1 MTDEAIRLVQEL
13 GFPVAVALGC
23 MLMLGWVV
31 RYILKEKVEDTL
43 TRFDNRHDH
52 LLKELDEIKREM
64 HLRQD
69 ELTKQMHLRFD
80 QERDDTEK
88 VKKWCSE
95 IKSDLKVYIDLTM
108 KGK

>member
-1 MTDEAIRLVQEL
+1 MTQDLIVLIKEL
-13 GFPVAVALGC
+13 GFPIAIAISALG
-23 MLMLGWVV
+23 MLAWVM
-31 RYILKEKVEDTL
+31 RYILRDKVEGTL

-52 LLKELDEIKREM
+52 LLKELDEIKKEM
-64 HLRQD
+64 H
-69 ELTKQMHLRFD
+69 TRFD

-88 VKKWCSE
+88 IKKWCSE

>member
-31 RYILKEKVEDTL
+31 KYILKEKVEDTL
-43 TRFDNRHDH
+43 TRFDARHDH
-52 LLKELDEIKREM
+52 LLKEIDEIKKE
-64 HLRQD
+64 
-69 ELTKQMHLRFD
+69 MHLRFD

>member
-1 MTDEAIRLVQEL
+1 MTNDIINIVQQL
-13 GFPVAVALGC
+13 GFPVAVSIGC

-31 RYILKEKVEDTL
+31 KYILKDKVEDTL
-43 TRFDNRHDH
+43 SRFDARHDH
-52 LLKELDEIKREM
+52 LLKEIDEIKKE
-64 HLRQD
+64 
-69 ELTKQMHLRFD
+69 MHLRFD

-88 VKKWCSE
+88 IKKWCSE

>member
-31 RYILKEKVEDTL
+31 KYILKEKVEDTL

-52 LLKELDEIKREM
+52 LLKEIDEIKKE
-64 HLRQD
+64 
-69 ELTKQMHLRFD
+69 MHLRFD

-88 VKKWCSE
+88 IKKWCSE

>member
-43 TRFDNRHDH
+43 KNFGNRHDL
-52 LLKELDEIKREM
+52 LLKEIDEIKKEM
-64 HLRQD
+64 HI
-69 ELTKQMHLRFD
+69 RFD

-88 VKKWCSE
+88 IKKWCSE